1 MDAGGGGRIVS
12 GGRWHH
18 AARQLTTPG
27 THMDDDFR
35 KAALDYHRLPRPGKL
50 SVEPTK
56 RMATQRD
63 LALAYSPGVAAA
75 CEAIVADPDSARD
88 LTARGNLV
96 AVISNGTAVL
106 GLGNIGPLAGKPV
119 MEGKAV
125 LFKKFAGIDVFDIEV
140 DAPDPQRFVDV
151 VAALEPT
158 FGAINLEDIKA
169 PECFWIEAELRR
181 RMRIPVFHDDQHG
194 TAITVAAAVRNGLL
208 LQGKKF
214 EDVKVVTSGA
224 GAAAL
229 ACVDLIVSMGVRR
242 ENVTLTDIKGVVYA
256 GREGLDEKLAF
267 YAQDTHARTLRD
279 ALPGADVFLG
289 LSAPRVLKAEW
300 LSLLADK
307 PLILALANPEPEILP
322 EAVRAARPDAI
333 VATGRSDYP
342 NQVNNVLCFPFIF
355 RGALDVSA
363 TTIDESMKLAA
374 VEAIAELARVEA
386 SEVVAAAYGG
396 SAPVFGPDYIIPK
409 PFDPRL
415 ILQIAPAVARAAI
428 ASGVARRPI
437 DDFFAYRREL
447 ERFVFR
453 SGQLMRP
460 LFEAAKKSPRRIV
473 YGEGEDE
480 RVLRAV
486 QTIVDDGIAEPIL
499 IGRRAVI
506 EARTKEMGLRID
518 LDESVQVLD
527 PVKDEV
533 VFNGLVRAYQL
544 LAGRKGVPPEAA
556 ARRVPTRSSVSAA
569 MLLHAG
575 LADAAICG
583 GSGNWW
589 RQIEYVLPI
598 VPRRSDVEKVYA
610 LSCLILR
617 NGVLFVVDTHMVVDP
632 TAEQVAEMTLLASDA
647 VRQFGMAPKVALV
660 SHSSFGASGTETARK
675 MRRALAMIRAKA
687 PELEIDG
694 EMHADAA
701 LSEAIRDRAV
711 PDSRLTGVA
720 NLLVMPNIDAANI
733 AFNLL
738 KAAADGLPVGPI
750 LLGMSKPIHVLVP
763 SVTARGIVNL
773 SAIAVLES
781 QMLEEAE
788 A

>member
-1 MDAGGGGRIVS
+1 MIPTEIECS
-12 GGRWHH
+12 GFLRV
-18 AARQLTTPG
+18 PG
-27 THMDDDFR
+27 ERMSYSEDLHN
-35 KAALDYHRLPRPGKL
+35 AALAYHRFPRPGKL
-50 SVEPTK
+50 EIQAIKPL
-56 RMATQRD
+56 ANQRD
-63 LALAYSPGVAAA
+63 LALAYTPGVAAA
-75 CEAIVADPDSARD
+75 CMAIAADPAEAAT
-88 LTARGNLV
+88 LTIRANLV
-96 AVISNGTAVL
+96 AVVSNGTAVL
-106 GLGNIGPLAGKPV
+106 GLGNIGPLASKPV

-140 DAPDPQRFVDV
+140 DAQDPERFCDV

-169 PECFWIEAELRR
+169 PECFGIEAELRK

-194 TAITVAAAVRNGLL
+194 SAITVAAAVRNGLL
-208 LQGKKF
+208 LQGKAL
-214 EDVKVVTSGA
+214 EDIRLVTSGA

-229 ACVDLIVSMGVRR
+229 ACVDLLVSMGLRV
-242 ENVTLTDIKGVVYA
+242 ENVILTDVNGVIHSDRPGMLPNMARYA
-256 GREGLDEKLAF
+256 KATPG
-267 YAQDTHARTLRD
+267 QTLRD
-279 ALPGADVFLG
+279 VLPGADVVLG
-289 LSAPRVLKAEW
+289 LSAPRVLKPEW
-300 LSLLADK
+300 LPLLAEK

-322 EAVRAARPDAI
+322 EAVRVARPDAI

-533 VFNGLVRAYQL
+533 VFNGLVRAYHL

-556 ARRVPTRSSVSAA
+556 ARRVTTRSSVAAA

-575 LADAAICG
+575 HADAAICG

-589 RQIEYVLPI
+589 RQIQYVLPI
-598 VPRRSDVEKVYA
+598 IPRCPGASRVYA
-610 LSCLILR
+610 LSCLILQ
-617 NGVLFVVDTHMVVDP
+617 GGALFVCDTHMIVDP
-632 TAEQVAEMTLLASDA
+632 TAEQICEMTLLASDA